1 MKRILVLITITLVAA
16 VTALAVEGP
25 GPRLREERG
34 ELGSYLGLSAEQ
46 RTVWDA
52 AHAEFAA
59 VVEPLA
65 QKERGIMEQVE
76 AALKG
81 KSDACGIGNNMLAAQ
96 AVRDQIHAA
105 HETMTQKQVAVL
117 TSEQKTKFDAFVAAR
132 GGPEGEMKMRS
143 PHLHP

>member
-16 VTALAVEGP
+16 VSALAAEGP
-25 GPRLREERG
+25 GPRPREERG
-34 ELGSYLGLSAEQ
+34 AELGRYLNLTAEQ
-46 RTVWDA
+46 RNVWDA

-59 VVEPLA
+59 AAEPLF

-76 AALKG
+76 ASLKS

-105 HETMTQKQVAVL
+105 HETMTQKQTAVL
-117 TSEQKTKFDAFVAAR
+117 TPEQKSKFEAFLAAR
-132 GGPEGEMKMRS
+132 GGPEEGIRMR
-143 PHLHP
+143 HP